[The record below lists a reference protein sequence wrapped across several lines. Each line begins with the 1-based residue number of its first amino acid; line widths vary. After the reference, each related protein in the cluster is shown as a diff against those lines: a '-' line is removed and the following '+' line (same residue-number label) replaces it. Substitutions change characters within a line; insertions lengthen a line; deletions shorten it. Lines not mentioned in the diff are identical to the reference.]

1 MSQDTKPVQ
10 IHKDV
15 HEKLKWI
22 KFKTNKNHIDI
33 IREGVDIIY
42 KREKE
47 KIKKKENNV
56 WNIVRFRFKYK
67 TKKGAVA

>member
-47 KIKKKENNV
+47 KAKKEEDNV
-56 WNIVRFRFKYK
+56 WNVVRFKHKMKRGNYK
-67 TKKGAVA
+67 ND

>member
-47 KIKKKENNV
+47 KAKKEEDNV
-56 WNIVRFRFKYK
+56 
-67 TKKGAVA
+67 

>member
-56 WNIVRFRFKYK
+56 
-67 TKKGAVA
+67 